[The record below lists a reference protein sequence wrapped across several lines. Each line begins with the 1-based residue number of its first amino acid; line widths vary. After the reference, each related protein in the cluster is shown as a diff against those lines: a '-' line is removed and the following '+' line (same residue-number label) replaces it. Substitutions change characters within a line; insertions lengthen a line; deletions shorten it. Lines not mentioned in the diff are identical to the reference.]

1 MSTRLKQN
9 MKGELDGSPFSFG
22 IVVAEW
28 NPQITDAFLQGALKT
43 LKNAKVSNKNISVI
57 KVPGSIE
64 LTKGAQWLANTMN
77 YDAVICLG
85 CVIQGET
92 RHFDYVCQSVTH
104 GITELNLQYD
114 IPFIFGV
121 LTTLNQQQA
130 LDRAGGTFQKQGGMP
145 PCHAERS
152 EASTL
157 GNKGSECAETAIK
170 MAWLRKNNKF

>member
-1 MSTRLKQN
+1 MATPIYDKTK
-9 MKGELDGSPFSFG
+9 KGELDGSPFSFG

-28 NPQITDAFLQGALKT
+28 NPEVTEKLLQGTIET
-43 LKNAKVSNKNISVI
+43 LKKAKVEEENIAVI
-57 KVPGSIE
+57 KVPGSVE
-64 LTKGAQWLANTMN
+64 LTKGAQWLANTMK

-92 RHFDYVCQSVTH
+92 KHFDYVCQSVTH

-130 LDRAGGTFQKQGGMP
+130 IERAGGKY
-145 PCHAERS
+145 
-152 EASTL
+152 

-170 MAWLRKNNKF
+170 MAWLRKTFQGSFINE

>member
-1 MSTRLKQN
+1 MPVEYRNQHQ
-9 MKGELDGSPFSFG
+9 GELDGSPFSFG

-28 NPQITDAFLQGALKT
+28 NPDVTEKLLQGAVET
-43 LKNAKVSNKNISVI
+43 LLNANVAKENITVI
-57 KVPGSIE
+57 KVPGSVE
-64 LTKGAQWLANTMN
+64 LTKGAQWLANTMQ
-77 YDAVICLG
+77 YDAIICLG

-130 LDRAGGTFQKQGGMP
+130 LDRAGGK
-145 PCHAERS
+145 H
-152 EASTL
+152 

-170 MAWLRKNNKF
+170 MAILRKTVQGE

>member
-1 MSTRLKQN
+1 MPVEYRNLNQ
-9 MKGELDGSPFSFG
+9 GELNGSPFSFG

-28 NPQITDAFLQGALKT
+28 NPNVTEKLLQGAIDT
-43 LKNAKVSNKNISVI
+43 LVKNNVLQENITVI
-57 KVPGSIE
+57 KVPGSVE
-64 LTKGAQWLANTMN
+64 LTKGAQWLANTKKL
-77 YDAVICLG
+77 DAIICLG

-92 RHFDYVCQSVTH
+92 KHFDYVCMSVTH

-130 LDRAGGTFQKQGGMP
+130 LDRAGGKF
-145 PCHAERS
+145 
-152 EASTL
+152 

-170 MAWLRKNNKF
+170 MAMLRKAVHRE